1 VFTDVS
7 TTATGAWQ
15 VEDLGDAQPINTLA
29 QLYAVIEDAAGQR
42 SVVNHEDG
50 INSVL
55 MGQWTPWRIQLSDLT
70 GVDLSRVKTLSIG
83 VGNTDLN
90 GTGLLL
96 IDDIE
101 LQHKAD
107 QLDECQ
113 VFFTSD
119 NGALWPSVCE
129 YGMIPSPSWF

>member
-1 VFTDVS
+1 MRSNIFVGLALTSRYSTRPVTAVFTDVS

-15 VEDLGDAQPINTLA
+15 VEDLGDAQPINTPA

-107 QLDECQ
+107 Q
-113 VFFTSD
+113 
-119 NGALWPSVCE
+119 
-129 YGMIPSPSWF
+129 